1 MAGHK
6 KAGADAPAESA
17 ALATAYCIVSML
29 RDCFILEV
37 TLRCSLA
44 ERWVYLRGRILP
56 VSVIKRLINW
66 GLVKGISSGLR
77 VWVLVSVVLMIEKGV
92 GRLAVGPPLSTGIFG
107 LPNPCGGH
115 AWEYL

>member
-1 MAGHK
+1 MGFPLVSLIRIRASIRVIRGNMPGVDVLAGHK

-56 VSVIKRLINW
+56 VSVI
-66 GLVKGISSGLR
+66 
-77 VWVLVSVVLMIEKGV
+77 
-92 GRLAVGPPLSTGIFG
+92 
-107 LPNPCGGH
+107 
-115 AWEYL
+115 